1 MEEQAV
7 RLREQAPLEQMQQM
21 QLPLQLLQVVVKVVM
36 GLRQMAMDLREFLL
50 AVAAVVHLGHRA
62 LQQEE

>member
-1 MEEQAV
+1 
-7 RLREQAPLEQMQQM
+7 MQQM

-36 GLRQMAMDLREFLL
+36 GLRKMAMDLREFLL